1 MTTTRLSPE
10 KWRRQAGLGSA
21 LLLLCASAGLGAQQQ
36 GDTPPPAV
44 PAPGVIAQ
52 PKPDQPGQ
60 PQPSAAR
67 TGTAAES
74 DSSPAAKAVEKVTQ
88 PDVKHPGVLLDRV
101 VAVVNGEVVL
111 ESDVALEQRMAAF
124 QPVTDP
130 RGGISAGKATDR
142 LINRALLLQQAKLQ
156 PHKTATD
163 ANAAEQITLL
173 RKEIPACKEY
183 ACETDAGW
191 QRFLNDQQ
199 VTEAELQTY
208 LRRRLDALAFI
219 ELRFRSGVRITHQQ
233 IQDYFEKTML
243 PEYRARGVKPPTLD
257 SLEGRIQEVLL
268 QQQVSGLLS
277 DWLKSL
283 RAQGTVQIVEGGP
296 ADS

>member
-1 MTTTRLSPE
+1 MTTTRVRP
-10 KWRRQAGLGSA
+10 AGRTVSMAGM
-21 LLLLCASAGLGAQQQ
+21 LLLGASAVLGAQQSQQ
-36 GDTPPPAV
+36 GDAPPP
-44 PAPGVIAQ
+44 PTLAPGNLSQ
-52 PKPDQPGQ
+52 QHPDQPGQ

-67 TGTAAES
+67 TSTEADS
-74 DSSPAAKAVEKVTQ
+74 DSSPASKAVEGTTQ

-130 RGGISAGKATDR
+130 RGGITAKKATDR

-163 ANAAEQITLL
+163 ADAAEQITTL

-183 ACETDAGW
+183 ACETEAGW
-191 QRFLNDQQ
+191 QRYLREQQ
-199 VTEAELQTY
+199 VTEVELQTY

-233 IQDYFEKTML
+233 IQDYYEQTML
-243 PEYRARGVKPPTLD
+243 PEYKARGVKPPALD
-257 SLEGRIQEVLL
+257 NLETRIQEVLL

>member
-1 MTTTRLSPE
+1 MESRVSH
-10 KWRRQAGLGSA
+10 RARGVDVGCA
-21 LLLLCASAGLGAQQQ
+21 LILLCASAGLPAQQT
-36 GDTPPPAV
+36 GDAPPAPV
-44 PAPGVIAQ
+44 IAPGNISQ

-60 PQPSAAR
+60 AQPSAAR
-67 TGTAAES
+67 TGTERDS
-74 DSSPAAKAVEKVTQ
+74 DNSPASKAVERITQ

-130 RGGISAGKATDR
+130 GGGISESKATDR
-142 LINRALLLQQAKLQ
+142 LINRALLLQQATLQ
-156 PHKTATD
+156 PHKAATD
-163 ANAAEQITLL
+163 ADAAEQITTL
-173 RKEIPACKEY
+173 RKEIPACRES

-191 QRFLNDQQ
+191 QRFLRDHQ
-199 VTEAELQTY
+199 VTEAELRTY
-208 LRRRLDALAFI
+208 LLRRLDALAFI

-233 IQDYFEKTML
+233 IQDYYDKTML
-243 PEYRARGVKPPTLD
+243 PEYRMRGVKPPALD